1 MQPATQRAV
10 LWLLPLV
17 ILGISAVPTNRTVD
31 DADPLVK
38 YSRQGIADD
47 RDCHGCSGTA
57 HGLDDTQLFNHTVS
71 VFFASQNLTSAGPA
85 VQISFIV
92 GEYSNSV
99 EPVEYNIP
107 AYANATIPN
116 GVHTF
121 ALQPATDYIIPVGFD
136 YAIYTVDTE
145 PPSTSG
151 STSPVSSSTS
161 QVSSST
167 SPLTG
172 TSSSGT
178 PGPESNPSSG
188 KNKVPIGAGIAGGIV
203 VLLAIAAGLSL
214 WQRAR
219 RRTVERTSALE
230 KAHPPGGTLAPIEQ
244 ASQEATA
251 LAEELRVVKEQLHRL
266 AERVDGSSTVASD
279 AETTVLLRPSLS
291 TIKRD
296 QTRSIH
302 DQRPGSVAHDVLVHG
317 QRPTTNRRQW
327 QSSE

>member
-10 LWLLPLV
+10 VWLLPLV
-17 ILGISAVPTNRTVD
+17 ILGTSAVPTNRTVD
-31 DADPLVK
+31 DADPLLV
-38 YSRQGIADD
+38 
-47 RDCHGCSGTA
+47 
-57 HGLDDTQLFNHTVS
+57 NHTVS
-71 VFFASQNLTSAGPA
+71 VFTAPRNLASARPA
-85 VQISFIV
+85 VQISFTGLIGGPGAAIYIFFATPLFSGGSNGGGPHSGLITQFQDCQFLLDGVQV
-92 GEYSNSV
+92 GEYSLTSTLNSAA
-99 EPVEYNIP
+99 PVKYNIP

-121 ALQPATDYIIPVGFD
+121 ALQPATDALNLLFFD
-136 YAIYTVDTE
+136 YAIYTLD
-145 PPSTSG
+145 
-151 STSPVSSSTS
+151 STSPVSSPTS
-161 QVSSST
+161 PVSSST

-188 KNKVPIGAGIAGGIV
+188 KNKVPIAAGIAGGIV

-219 RRTVERTSALE
+219 HRNVERTSALE
-230 KAHPPGGTLAPIEQ
+230 KADPPGGTLAPIEQ

-279 AETTVLLRPSLS
+279 AEATVLLRPSL
-291 TIKRD
+291 
-296 QTRSIH
+296 
-302 DQRPGSVAHDVLVHG
+302 
-317 QRPTTNRRQW
+317 
-327 QSSE
+327 